1 MSEELKGK
9 SEEELETTIAEAKKA
24 LEAKR
29 REARAGKIAQIKEL
43 AASIGVTATISES
56 NVVPMKAGRGGKVPV
71 KYRDPAN
78 PKSQWTGRGMKPRWL
93 QEKIDA
99 GASADD
105 FLLPEF
111 KPQQAAA

>member
-29 REARAGKIAQIKEL
+29 REARAGTIAKIKEL
-43 AASIGVTATISES
+43 AASIGVTVTISES
-56 NVVPMKAGRGGKVPV
+56 NVVPMKAGRGGKVPA
-71 KYRDPAN
+71 KYRDPATGDVW
-78 PKSQWTGRGMKPRWL
+78 SGRGVQPTWL
-93 QEKIDA
+93 RKKIEA
-99 GASADD
+99 GHSPED